1 MVGLGGIAGR
11 GADAAVFLVEEIV
24 GGEVLADSKSPELAG
39 FFMEKLGNI
48 KTDNITQ
55 LWSSDKAKEIRKQM
69 NGCRKNCEL
78 VVNCY
83 YENEY

>member
-1 MVGLGGIAGR
+1 
-11 GADAAVFLVEEIV
+11 
-24 GGEVLADSKSPELAG
+24 
-39 FFMEKLGNI
+39 MEKLGNI
-48 KTDNITQ
+48 KTDNITE
-55 LWSSDKAKEIRKQM
+55 LWYSDKAREIRKQM